1 MQNNE
6 FNVLGVM
13 GIDPN
18 AGFMDKGG
26 IAEGLIK
33 TLTPLG
39 KIEAGVNLIQSIFD
53 PSVRDQSLVGRGV
66 GAVLGD
72 KPLIGNNGVINTNNI
87 GFGGGWNPFGDSVGI
102 SPTAMALTEV
112 NEYRGYDSP
121 TGFDVGSYSDEGSYG
136 YGTVDG
142 IGVEDPDY

>member
-1 MQNNE
+1 MQNND
-6 FNVLGVM
+6 FNLYGLM

-26 IAEGLIK
+26 MGEGLIK
-33 TLTPLG
+33 ALTPLG
-39 KIEAGVNLIQSIFD
+39 KIEAGINLIQSMFD
-53 PSVRDQSLVGRGV
+53 PSVRDQSMVGRGV
-66 GAVLGD
+66 GAVMGD
-72 KPLIGNNGVINTNNI
+72 KPLVGNNGVINTNNI
-87 GFGGGWNPFGDSVGI
+87 GFGGGFNLFGGSVGM
-102 SPTAMALTEV
+102 SPTDMAEM
-112 NEYRGYDSP
+112 EIKGYRGYDSP